1 MSSLVIVKAYRP
13 NKALQPT
20 PSRFAGWGCSVP
32 LLAAHLRV
40 GLIARSGW
48 LSLTFDPKA
57 LEHVL
62 RLIYSL
68 VMATVE
74 DIESA
79 VTRLPEAEYSKF
91 RNWIFEYDNDLWD
104 KQMVRDAEAG
114 RFDDLAAEAIA
125 DFKAGRCTDL

>member
-1 MSSLVIVKAYRP
+1 
-13 NKALQPT
+13 
-20 PSRFAGWGCSVP
+20 
-32 LLAAHLRV
+32 
-40 GLIARSGW
+40 
-48 LSLTFDPKA
+48 
-57 LEHVL
+57 
-62 RLIYSL
+62 
-68 VMATVE
+68 MATVE